1 MNSKDFIKEKLNE
14 LFSKFGGIQ
23 IRYEYRANTQS
34 HIIEIIPLSFF
45 ESNAHYMEFEAM
57 IEDEFEQLFT
67 NENIV
72 FVSQDSLTEIKQV
85 DFELGY
91 TDIILVVGNSNIEVE
106 VSGYSESVPIFECNY
121 YALAA

>member
-1 MNSKDFIKEKLNE
+1 MNSKDFIKHKLNE
-14 LFSKFGGIQ
+14 LFSKFEGIQ

-34 HIIEIIPLSFF
+34 HIIEVIPLSFF
-45 ESNAHYMEFEAM
+45 ESNAQYMEFEAM
-57 IEDEFEQLFT
+57 IEDQFEQLFT

-91 TDIILVVGNSNIEVE
+91 KEIILDIGFANTEIE
-106 VSGYSESVPIFECNY
+106 VSGYSESVSIFDCNY